1 MRIAITLLL
10 ALVTSSTTYPDQ
22 EVVTVFLG
30 IPDTR
35 LVMNCA
41 DAEHIQISGEEAA
54 EYATQIVMVNGR
66 LYWANRDMRPMTA
79 SRSGSFITY
88 HTTDGQGYVKI
99 ADPSLEGI
107 AAMADERFGE
117 HPNGGHTYLEHIT
130 NAGFHSFLMYWGTTA
145 TNSPPPGV

>member
-1 MRIAITLLL
+1 M
-10 ALVTSSTTYPDQ
+10 
-22 EVVTVFLG
+22 
-30 IPDTR
+30 
-35 LVMNCA
+35 
-41 DAEHIQISGEEAA
+41 

-66 LYWANRDMRPMTA
+66 LYWASREMRPMTA

-88 HTTDGQGYVKI
+88 DTTDGQGYVKT
-99 ADPSLEGI
+99 ADPWFEGI

-130 NAGFHSFLMYWGTTA
+130 DAGFDGFLMYWGTTA